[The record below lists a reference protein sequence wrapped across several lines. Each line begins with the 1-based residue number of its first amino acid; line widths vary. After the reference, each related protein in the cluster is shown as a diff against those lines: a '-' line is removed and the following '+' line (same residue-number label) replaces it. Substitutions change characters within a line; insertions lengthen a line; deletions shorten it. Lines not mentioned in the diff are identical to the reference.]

1 MDAHLT
7 DLQRSALE
15 SLLEVT
21 GGECERDV
29 AMSMLESVDWDVQVS
44 IRRVSTATQATNAP
58 LHPQKA
64 TEMIFDHPPPPRR
77 PRSPPRTTH
86 VHTSLEELEID
97 DDDQEPLLRP
107 DRERGGRPVRGVSLL
122 S

>member
-29 AMSMLESVDWDVQVS
+29 ATSMLESVDWDVQVS
-44 IRRVSTATQATNAP
+44 IRHVSTATHRPP
-58 LHPQKA
+58 LPKPH
-64 TEMIFDHPPPPRR
+64 
-77 PRSPPRTTH
+77 
-86 VHTSLEELEID
+86 
-97 DDDQEPLLRP
+97 
-107 DRERGGRPVRGVSLL
+107 
-122 S
+122 